1 MKKLLGIIVFGLLWC
16 NVGFAEMRI
25 IEEKQIES
33 KEWVYLSVATICV
46 DGYKFV
52 ISEHKEGTSIV
63 QFYEAGNNQ
72 SPKPAKC

>member
-1 MKKLLGIIVFGLLWC
+1 MKKIILIIFASLMFC
-16 NVGFAEMRI
+16 NIGYAEMRI